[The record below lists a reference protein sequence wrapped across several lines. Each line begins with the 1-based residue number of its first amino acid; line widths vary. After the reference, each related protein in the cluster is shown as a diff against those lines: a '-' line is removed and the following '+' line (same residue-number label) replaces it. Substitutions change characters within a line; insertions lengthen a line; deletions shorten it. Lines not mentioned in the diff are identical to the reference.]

1 MDQAGCRYVKIF
13 AAGEHY
19 RRERSALQW
28 LRVVA
33 PQAVPELIAHDDA
46 TMTLVTAETRGHAL
60 HELPIPHR
68 AAAML
73 RLADQLGRIAEATM
87 SSAQMAPLSA
97 LLKQMPSGYR
107 AGHQA
112 TMALAAPLERMALDA
127 EVDAVDAILQ
137 SSIQSLQ
144 IGDLCPDNVIV
155 GDAQTVLLDWEF
167 AYIGPT
173 MMDLAAVTLSSF
185 PTCRTSVG
193 VESNLAQSMIE
204 RWSNTT
210 GAALNSPTLA
220 AAQLQWALITTGEL
234 LDLERTNQPTPRIVA
249 DRAVRLRDRCRSAAT
264 AAAELELP
272 GLRTFLQ
279 RLADSPAPRR
289 R

>member
-1 MDQAGCRYVKIF
+1 MNAALSNGC
-13 AAGEHY
+13 A
-19 RRERSALQW
+19 SL
-28 LRVVA
+28 

-87 SSAQMAPLSA
+87 SSAQMAPIGTPQANAQRL
-97 LLKQMPSGYR
+97 PRRTSGHDG
-107 AGHQA
+107 AGR
-112 TMALAAPLERMALDA
+112 TLERMALDA

-220 AAQLQWALITTGEL
+220 AAQPNG
-234 LDLERTNQPTPRIVA
+234 P
-249 DRAVRLRDRCRSAAT
+249 
-264 AAAELELP
+264 
-272 GLRTFLQ
+272 
-279 RLADSPAPRR
+279 
-289 R
+289 